1 MEFRLAASTAEAKVR
16 IRPWTENSEVA
27 WWRRTRSRM
36 ARSGFGDETELV
48 DSGTTTGAAQLER
61 YARRVSIEGQY
72 TSLMLLDLA
81 KSWRVGMRRR
91 WGSGLDFGVGSSLLK
106 LS

>member
-36 ARSGFGDETELV
+36 ARSGFGGETGPV
-48 DSGTTTGAAQLER
+48 DPEAITE
-61 YARRVSIEGQY
+61 V
-72 TSLMLLDLA
+72 
-81 KSWRVGMRRR
+81 V
-91 WGSGLDFGVGSSLLK
+91 
-106 LS
+106 